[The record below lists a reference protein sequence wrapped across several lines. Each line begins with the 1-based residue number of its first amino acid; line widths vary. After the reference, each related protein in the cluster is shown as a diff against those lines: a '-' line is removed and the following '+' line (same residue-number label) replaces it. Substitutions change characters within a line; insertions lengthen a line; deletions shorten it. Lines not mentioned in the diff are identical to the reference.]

1 MQDFR
6 RERRRSFYLNALPAA
21 LGDCGKNENIKIA
34 DSIRQFQ
41 YGRLAERYFACA
53 RALPAASGD
62 RGKNENKKFADFSR
76 QFQYGRLAER
86 SIAAVLK
93 TVDVQA
99 SGGSNPSPSAKQ
111 SRV

>member
-1 MQDFR
+1 M
-6 RERRRSFYLNALPAA
+6 
-21 LGDCGKNENIKIA
+21 
-34 DSIRQFQ
+34 
-41 YGRLAERYFACA
+41 AERYFACA

-62 RGKNENKKFADFSR
+62 RGKNENKKIADFSQQFQYGRLAERYFACARALPAASDDRGKNENKKIADFSR

-99 SGGSNPSPSAKQ
+99 SGGSNPSPSAK
-111 SRV
+111 R